1 MAKYVIDEKTLT
13 DIADSIREKKGT
25 SANITPKAMP
35 SEIAS
40 ITTAEN
46 LDTVLTE
53 QDALIEELKE
63 VLRGKASSG
72 GITLDDIS
80 TKAIEGDV
88 VLRADTV
95 GSYTFHGCSKITSLS
110 APNVTSVG
118 TYAFYGTGLTGALDL
133 PLCTSIGAYA
143 FCQCTNITSL
153 SIPNVTS
160 VGTNAF
166 QYCNK
171 LTALDAPN
179 LTTLGDYAFSG
190 NNTYKMA
197 FKSINLP
204 KCTAIPASTLGY
216 CVNLTELVLPECKS
230 IGNSSFTNC
239 TNLEF
244 VDLPKCTSIANYGL
258 RNNAKLGTLILRSE
272 TMCTLSNYALNSTK
286 IFNGTGYVYVPR
298 ALIASYQ
305 TAMNWKKVYDKNAN
319 AFRALEDYTIDGT
332 LTGALDESK
341 I

>member
-1 MAKYVIDEKTLT
+1 MSAFDLT
-13 DIADSIREKKGT
+13 VESGT
-25 SANITPKAMP
+25 SVRLP
-35 SEIAS
+35 
-40 ITTAEN
+40 TA
-46 LDTVLTE
+46 
-53 QDALIEELKE
+53 
-63 VLRGKASSG
+63 GKYCDRDIVVTAIGG
-72 GITLDDIS
+72 GITFDDIA

-88 VLRADTV
+88 VLMADAI
-95 GSYTFHGCSKITSLS
+95 GSYTFHGCGKITSLF

-118 TYAFYGTGLTGALDL
+118 AYAFYMTGLTGALDL
-133 PLCTSIGAYA
+133 SLCTSIDNYA

-171 LTALDAPN
+171 LETLDAPN
-179 LTTLGDYAFSG
+179 LTTLGQSAFSG

-204 KCTAIPASTLGY
+204 KCTAIPASAFNY
-216 CVNLTELVLPECKS
+216 CVNLTKLVLPECKS

-239 TNLEF
+239 NNLEF
-244 VDLPKCTSIANYGL
+244 VDLPKCTSIVNYGL
-258 RNNAKLGTLILRSE
+258 RNNGNLGTLILRSE

-286 IFNGTGYVYVPR
+286 IFNGKGYVYVPR

-305 TAMNWKKVYDKNAN
+305 TATNWKTVYGKNAN
-319 AFRALEDYTIDGT
+319 AFRALEDYTVDGNI
-332 LTGALDESK
+332 TGALDESK